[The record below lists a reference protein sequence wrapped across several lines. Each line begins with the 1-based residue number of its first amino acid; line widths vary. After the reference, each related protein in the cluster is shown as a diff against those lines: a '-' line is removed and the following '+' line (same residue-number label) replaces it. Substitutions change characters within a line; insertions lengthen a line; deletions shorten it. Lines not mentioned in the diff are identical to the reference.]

1 MKMNKEITI
10 SNIDELIDYL
20 ELNYDSLSEKD
31 YGRILFET
39 LDVYASKLESKEE
52 AIKQILDY
60 HKLISSRP
68 KQWEKPFFMD
78 QLL

>member
-1 MKMNKEITI
+1 MIAYQRKTMEE
-10 SNIDELIDYL
+10 SYL
-20 ELNYDSLSEKD
+20 
-31 YGRILFET
+31 R
-39 LDVYASKLESKEE
+39 DVYASKLETKEE

-78 QLL
+78 